1 VLVPGFNNAPANQ
14 LGDGVDANDR
24 PFLPYFPYVALPHN
38 PLSNVNDVEQKGGAL
53 SSPAEFSD
61 PRTVT
66 RAETGAKLALGSANP
81 GANHV
86 LAYSLPQAARV
97 TLKVYAANGRLVRT
111 LVDQDAAAGTF
122 RATWDGRDDGG
133 AAVARGVYF
142 ARYATDGAAADDRKL
157 ILQ

>member
-1 VLVPGFNNAPANQ
+1 MLF
-14 LGDGVDANDR
+14 R
-24 PFLPYFPYVALPHN
+24 
-38 PLSNVNDVEQKGGAL
+38 
-53 SSPAEFSD
+53 
-61 PRTVT
+61 
-66 RAETGAKLALGSANP
+66 SANSNDAIIGCTSE
-81 GANHV
+81 GAIRSWNNGAERIYGYTAEEAIGQSADILT
-86 LAYSLPQAARV
+86 LARIAGHNDPSV